1 MTNRKPTCI
10 APFENILIDVY
21 ERVKP
26 CSVYKPKTHLN
37 INNYFDS
44 EEIKELQRA
53 HLFDDVL
60 PEQCSVCAN
69 NEANFGGSLRDS
81 KQVVYDYRNYNVG
94 KFFLESILIQTSNAC
109 NLRCMPCD
117 YASFPRLKELEDL
130 KYIPRGSNIGLVKF
144 NSNSFSS
151 LLNILENYN
160 VLRIS
165 ILGGEPFYDKV
176 TFEFVDELIK
186 SNLSKNL
193 TLHFTT
199 NLTNLNSK
207 KIEDIKKSFQDFILD
222 CSIDGV
228 GVVNEYLRFPSKWNE
243 ILNGLKMLKDL
254 NQSFNIRTAFSNLA
268 LLRYPELITWALE
281 NNLDNLYLC
290 SVDDPKIM
298 NPQRL
303 PIGLQDL
310 VNKKYESL
318 LNLDVDEITKQSIE
332 VAMGYATNLDETDF
346 KKSLEFFKK
355 HDTHRGTN
363 LLEVFPELKPY
374 V

>member
-1 MTNRKPTCI
+1 MNKKPMCV
-10 APFENILIDVY
+10 APFEDILIDVSN
-21 ERVKP
+21 RVKP
-26 CSVYKPKTHLN
+26 CSVYISKTHLD

-44 EEIKELQRA
+44 EEIKELQRV

-60 PEQCSVCAN
+60 PDQCSVCAN
-69 NEANFGGSLRDS
+69 NEAKFGGSLRDS
-81 KQVVYDYRNYNVG
+81 KQVHDYRNYNIG
-94 KFFLESILIQTSNAC
+94 KFFLKSILIQTSNAC
-109 NLRCMPCD
+109 NLKCLPCD
-117 YASFPRLKELEDL
+117 YASFPRLIELINL
-130 KYIPRGSNIGLVKF
+130 NYIPSESNIGLVKF
-144 NSNSFSS
+144 NSNSFSRV
-151 LLNILENYN
+151 LDIIEKYN
-160 VLRIS
+160 VSRVS

-186 SNLSKNL
+186 SGLSKNL

-199 NLTNLNSK
+199 NLTNIKSK
-207 KIEDIKKSFQDFILD
+207 KIEDIKKSFNEFIMD

-243 ILNGLKMLKDL
+243 ILNGLKILKDL

-303 PIGLQDL
+303 PIGLQEL

-318 LNLDVDEITKQSIE
+318 INLDVDEITKQSVI
-332 VAMGYATNLDETDF
+332 VATGYAANLDETDF
-346 KKSLEFFKK
+346 SKSLEFFKT
-355 HDTHRGTN
+355 HDKHRGTN
-363 LLEVFPELKPY
+363 LLEVFPELTPY